1 ESLLAEGPPPRFS
14 GHEGGPS
21 QYVPRKWHMTK
32 TYSINYNL
40 SNPGRNYQGLINMI
54 KSLPGTWAHP
64 GGSHWFV
71 STHLSGVEIRS
82 RLKSVMDSND
92 QLYIHTVGD
101 D

>member
-1 ESLLAEGPPPRFS
+1 
-14 GHEGGPS
+14 
-21 QYVPRKWHMTK
+21 MTK

-40 SNPGRNYQGLINMI
+40 SNPGRDYQKVTDAI

-71 STHLSGVEIRS
+71 STTLSGGDIRT
-82 RLKSVMDSND
+82 RVYGKMDAND

-101 D
+101 DWWSQNGNTEIVKWLKTNWHSSCKV

>member
-1 ESLLAEGPPPRFS
+1 
-14 GHEGGPS
+14 
-21 QYVPRKWHMTK
+21 MTK

-101 D
+101 DWWTQNASTEIVGWFQSNWKSSCRV